1 MIKNVALIFLEEIL
15 VQNSMFNF
23 QTDLKVCVK
32 IDIEGEGEKR
42 GKEGRERI
50 QLSNKWGREGGRG

>member
-1 MIKNVALIFLEEIL
+1 
-15 VQNSMFNF
+15 MFNF